1 MTQKVFVRGVGAV
14 SPAGWGVKALCES
27 VAKDETLGTQFLERP
42 GAPEPLVCREVPAL
56 TTRPEFV
63 NHPRFRRTS
72 PISQYAAVAAIE
84 ALGDDLARVR
94 NDGVRLGVILC
105 VMVGCVNY
113 SRRFYHE
120 TLADPA
126 TASPLIF
133 PETVFNAPASHIA
146 ALLGATGVNYTFV
159 GDQGTFLQA
168 IALGADWISTR
179 QMDACLVVASEELDW
194 MVADAFQ
201 MFSRNIIVSTG
212 AGAVYLAREPGRGA
226 AVQLCAVTGAHCFSS
241 TQSRLQ
247 AVCKMR
253 AELPPASPNHLL
265 CDSRQNL
272 PSLDAP
278 ETAAW
283 KDWNGARVSP
293 KKILGEGL
301 TAAAAWQIAVAV
313 EALQSKRFDAASVSV
328 TGSNQQAVGA
338 HFMRPSE

>member
-1 MTQKVFVRGVGAV
+1 MKERVFIRGVGAV
-14 SPAGWGVKALCES
+14 SPAGWDVKALCNS
-27 VAKDETLGTQFLERP
+27 VAKDEALGTELLEHP
-42 GAPEPLVCREVPAL
+42 GARKPLVCRKVPAL
-56 TTRPEFV
+56 TARPEFV

-72 PISQYAAVAAIE
+72 PISQYAAAAAIE

-113 SRRFYHE
+113 SRRFYQE

-146 ALLGATGVNYTFV
+146 ALLGSTGVNYTFV

-168 IALGADWISTR
+168 LAMGADWISMQR
-179 QMDACLVVASEELDW
+179 MDACLVIASEELDW

-201 MFSRNIIVSTG
+201 MFNRNIIVSAG
-212 AGAVYLAREPGRGA
+212 AGAVYLAREPGSRA
-226 AVQLCAVTGAHCFSS
+226 PVQLRAVTDAHCFSS
-241 TQSRLQ
+241 TQPRLQ

-253 AELPPASPNHLL
+253 AELPPSSLTHLL

-272 PSLDAP
+272 PSLDTP

-301 TAAAAWQIAVAV
+301 TASAAWQIAVAV
-313 EALQSKRFDAASVSV
+313 EAMQSKRFGAASVSV

-338 HFMRPSE
+338 HFVCD